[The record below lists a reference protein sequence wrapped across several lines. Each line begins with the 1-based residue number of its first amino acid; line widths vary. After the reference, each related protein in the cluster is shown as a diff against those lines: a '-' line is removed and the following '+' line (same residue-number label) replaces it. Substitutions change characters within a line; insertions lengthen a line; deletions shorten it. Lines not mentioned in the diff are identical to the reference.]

1 LQSFIFIFDNNSF
14 LEYMSFPAVF
24 DSFLFLFFFI
34 FIFIA
39 LWRKV
44 NLSRVE
50 LYESAIASVA
60 TLQILTK
67 ILNKRSATEEVP
79 YRSVMLE
86 LLSSG
91 RMIDTR

>member
-1 LQSFIFIFDNNSF
+1 
-14 LEYMSFPAVF
+14 MSFPAVS
-24 DSFLFLFFFI
+24 DLLLFLFFFI